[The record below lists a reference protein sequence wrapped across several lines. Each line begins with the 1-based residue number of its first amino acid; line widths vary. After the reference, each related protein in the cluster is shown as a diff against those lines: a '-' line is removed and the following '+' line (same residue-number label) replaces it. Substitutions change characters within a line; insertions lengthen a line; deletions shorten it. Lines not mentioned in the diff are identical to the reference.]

1 MLACKNGVC
10 MTFTRCGKKMRLWRT
25 HWFSAHSILIYECCF
40 LHLRLLHF
48 FFFFVPWATIRYR
61 FSLPITN
68 TARVWRRLFETD
80 STVVKRHVVVGYNN
94 VYEWISRRKMTPPF
108 TGQVRPRLYT
118 ISTID
123 IISKGVVFVV
133 VVASSFKSPSEW
145 DGGRA
150 QTIQYYRVEGW
161 VCYYVYTH
169 SKRYYF
175 IFFFHLENAVP
186 ECTVCVTCTHIYN
199 KYVYTHTCM
208 YEWVC
213 LWNAV
218 WAPRSTTNLLAPH
231 TAHGART
238 AAADAETSFRT
249 GKLDEFPPS
258 GRCMGCVK

>member
-1 MLACKNGVC
+1 MTLACKNGVC

-25 HWFSAHSILIYECCF
+25 HWFSAHSILIYKCCF

-48 FFFFVPWATIRYR
+48 FFFFVPWATIRYW

-108 TGQVRPRLYT
+108 TGQIRPRLYT
-118 ISTID
+118 IPTID

-133 VVASSFKSPSEW
+133 VVASSFKSPSQW
-145 DGGRA
+145 DRGRA

-175 IFFFHLENAVP
+175 IFFFTSKMRFPSAPFVLHVP
-186 ECTVCVTCTHIYN
+186 IFIINMYIHIHVCMCVCVSGMRCGLQGRLQTFWPRTPRMEH
-199 KYVYTHTCM
+199 
-208 YEWVC
+208 
-213 LWNAV
+213 
-218 WAPRSTTNLLAPH
+218 APQQQTPRPHFVRANL
-231 TAHGART
+231 
-238 AAADAETSFRT
+238 TSFR
-249 GKLDEFPPS
+249 
-258 GRCMGCVK
+258 RAAVAWVV